1 MRLWLFTFLCWTP
14 WFAYGQIQPLSID
27 ASYHNEPWE
36 QVVNDLEA
44 RYPIKFFFPEAWV
57 SGFEVDITSEKQPLE
72 NFLREVFQNT
82 NLYFFISGD
91 QVIITKDYQLV
102 SKWPKSSDVTTNNF
116 QEIIEDIGEV
126 ESVQKST
133 RQKAVISYTIGD
145 PQQRFTKGNAS
156 IFGYVKDINSG
167 EPLVGV
173 SIFIEEPLIG
183 TTTDVFGYYLIS
195 LPKGNTQ
202 MHFKS
207 IGMQEIIPQVT
218 IHGDGQLDME
228 MEERVMSLT
237 EIVISDE
244 KDNVES
250 IQTGVTRLNIKDI
263 KNIPTALGEIDVM
276 KIALTIPGVQS
287 VGEGA
292 SGFNVRGG
300 NTDQN
305 LVLLD
310 NTVVYNP
317 SHLFGFFSVF
327 NPDVIKSANLYKSGI
342 QAQYGGRIS
351 SVFDIGIRDGN
362 KKKLTLTGGISPITG
377 RLTLEGPIKKDT
389 SSFLIGIR
397 STYSDYIL
405 NLLDDPVF
413 NNSSAS
419 FSDVIG
425 KVTHQF
431 NSKNTVNAS
440 FYHSRDRFRLN
451 SDTLYAYSNTGANL
465 QWRHTFSN
473 KFFGHF
479 SSSYT
484 NYTYNIQSDRTPEL
498 AFDLNYQIN
507 QASLNADFDVFLN
520 AHSLKFGLSAT
531 AYQLDPGTI
540 SPATDSNIKAVN
552 LEQEKGI
559 EGAVYIGDEFELSP
573 KLSLY
578 GGLRFSGFGRLGP
591 QQVYSYQPGFSKEV
605 IFITDTVNY
614 QDGELVKAYGGLE
627 YRFSFRYILKP
638 NLSVKFSIDK
648 TRQYIHL
655 LTNTTAIAPTDVWR
669 LSDQHIKPQ
678 IGLQYSAGLYRTF
691 YQHGLEL
698 SVEGYYKTVD
708 NLLEYKSGADLLVN
722 EVLETDIINAKGRS
736 YGVEFLLRKKSGKF
750 NGWLS
755 YTYSRSEV
763 QATSSFPEERI
774 NSGEYYPSNFDQP
787 HNLSLIS
794 NYKFNRRVNMSLNYT
809 YHTGRPTTLPFTQ
822 YNFNGQVIPFFTDR
836 NQFRIPDYMRVDVAI
851 NLEGNHKVGKLAHG
865 SWTFSVY
872 NVLGRNNA
880 FSVFTDSSNGNIQ
893 VYQLSIFAQPIPTIT
908 YNFKF

>member
-1 MRLWLFTFLCWTP
+1 MVFCCAP

-27 ASYHNEPWE
+27 AAYRNVPWE

-57 SGFEVDITSEKQPLE
+57 SGFEVTITSEEQSLE
-72 NFLREVFQNT
+72 QFLQEIFQNT
-82 NLYFFISGD
+82 NLRFYVSEG
-91 QVIITKDYQLV
+91 QVIITKDYQIV
-102 SKWPKSSDVTTNNF
+102 TQWPKIQEVTPDNF
-116 QEIIEDIGEV
+116 QESIPDI
-126 ESVQKST
+126 SSDHNPT
-133 RQKAVISYTIGD
+133 RQKTQISYTIGD
-145 PQQRFTKGNAS
+145 PQQRFIRGNAS
-156 IFGYVKDINSG
+156 IFGYIRDINSG

-173 SIFIEEPLIG
+173 SVFVEEPLVG
-183 TTTDVFGYYLIS
+183 TTTDAFGYYLIS

-218 IHGDGQLDME
+218 IHGDGQLDIE
-228 MEERVMSLT
+228 MEERVVSLT

-263 KNIPTALGEIDVM
+263 KNIPTALGEIDIM

-305 LVLLD
+305 LILLE

-389 SSFLIGIR
+389 SSFLLGIR

-413 NNSSAS
+413 SNSSAS

-431 NSKNTVNAS
+431 DSKNTVSAS
-440 FYHSRDRFRLN
+440 FYHSRDRFSLN
-451 SDTLYAYSNTGANL
+451 SDTLYTYSNTGANL

-484 NYTYNIQSDRTPEL
+484 NYTYNIQSTRTPEL
-498 AFDLNYQIN
+498 AFDLDYQIN
-507 QASLNADFDVFLN
+507 QGNLNADFDVFLS
-520 AHSLKFGLSAT
+520 AHNLKFGISAT

-552 LEQEKGI
+552 LEQEKGL
-559 EGAVYIGDEFELSP
+559 EGAVYIGDEFEVSP
-573 KLSLY
+573 KLRLY
-578 GGLRFSGFGRLGP
+578 GGLRFSGFGRFGP
-591 QQVYSYQPGFSKEV
+591 QEVYSYQSGFSKEV

-614 QDGELVKAYGGLE
+614 ENGELVKTYGGLE
-627 YRFSFRYILKP
+627 YRFSLRYLLNP
-638 NLSVKFSIDK
+638 NLSLKLK
-648 TRQYIHL
+648 
-655 LTNTTAIAPTDVWR
+655 
-669 LSDQHIKPQ
+669 
-678 IGLQYSAGLYRTF
+678 IGRASCR
-691 YQHGLEL
+691 
-698 SVEGYYKTVD
+698 
-708 NLLEYKSGADLLVN
+708 
-722 EVLETDIINAKGRS
+722 
-736 YGVEFLLRKKSGKF
+736 
-750 NGWLS
+750 
-755 YTYSRSEV
+755 
-763 QATSSFPEERI
+763 ER
-774 NSGEYYPSNFDQP
+774 
-787 HNLSLIS
+787 
-794 NYKFNRRVNMSLNYT
+794 V
-809 YHTGRPTTLPFTQ
+809 
-822 YNFNGQVIPFFTDR
+822 
-836 NQFRIPDYMRVDVAI
+836 
-851 NLEGNHKVGKLAHG
+851 
-865 SWTFSVY
+865 
-872 NVLGRNNA
+872 
-880 FSVFTDSSNGNIQ
+880 
-893 VYQLSIFAQPIPTIT
+893 
-908 YNFKF
+908 